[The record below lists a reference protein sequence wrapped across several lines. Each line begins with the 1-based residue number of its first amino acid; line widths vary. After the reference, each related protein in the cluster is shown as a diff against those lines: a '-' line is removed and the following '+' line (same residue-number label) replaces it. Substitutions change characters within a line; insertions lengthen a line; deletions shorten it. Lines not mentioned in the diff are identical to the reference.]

1 MELSVF
7 QQQSFVGWKRPREI
21 FENRSLREGIEGGI
35 SQPTMLTTNPI
46 DLVQDVTTDCS
57 VVASL
62 CAAAARAETGFENVR
77 I

>member
-7 QQQSFVGWKRPREI
+7 QKQIFVGWKRPREI
-21 FENRSLREGIEGGI
+21 FESRALREGIEGDI
-35 SQPTMLTTNPI
+35 SQPTMLTTNTI

-62 CAAAARAETGFENVR
+62 CAAAVRAEAGFENVR
-77 I
+77 V